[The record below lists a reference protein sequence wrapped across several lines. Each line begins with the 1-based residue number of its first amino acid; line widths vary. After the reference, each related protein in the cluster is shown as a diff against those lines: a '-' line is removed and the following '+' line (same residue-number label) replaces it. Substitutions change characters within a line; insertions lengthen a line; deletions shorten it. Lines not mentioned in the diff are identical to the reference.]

1 MTETPGLTVRYAR
14 LSAEEEVELA
24 KQIEAGLYAEHLLAA
39 GDSRYDPALLKI
51 VAREG
56 RLAFERFVGANLRLA
71 AWWARRRVAAGGAR
85 SLSVDDL
92 TSEGVLGLVRGVC
105 KFDYTL
111 GYKFSTYASWWV
123 RHFQQLAVI
132 AAAPAKVSYADAAR
146 IGEVL
151 AAEHDLS
158 HELHRAP
165 TNSEIADRLG
175 STVKAVQQA
184 RDMLRSS
191 VSLDQPAFGVDSPTY
206 ADRVCAPETADADGP
221 EVDLAGLLAALP
233 HRERA
238 VVTEA
243 FGLDG
248 RPARSVDDLA
258 RAHRMPMSTLEAL
271 LDRALSRLRGAAS
284 ETMGQAA

>member
-1 MTETPGLTVRYAR
+1 MSETQDSKVRYAL
-14 LSAEEEVELA
+14 LSAEEEVDLA

-51 VAREG
+51 VARDG

-71 AWWARRRVAAGGAR
+71 AWFARRRVAARAAR

-105 KFDYTL
+105 KFDYKL

-123 RHFQQLAVI
+123 RRFQQLAVI
-132 AAAPAKVSYADAAR
+132 AAAPAKVSHADAAR
-146 IGEVL
+146 IGELL
-151 AAEHDLS
+151 AAEQDLS

-175 STVKAVQQA
+175 TTAKAVQQA
-184 RDMLRSS
+184 RDMLRSP
-191 VSLDQPAFGVDSPTY
+191 VSLDQHAFGVDSPTY
-206 ADRVCAPETADADGP
+206 ADMVCAPEPADAEGH

-233 HRERA
+233 NRERA

-248 RPARSVDDLA
+248 RPARSVAELA
-258 RAHRMPMSTLEAL
+258 QAHRMPMGAIEAL
-271 LDRALSRLRGAAS
+271 LDSALSRLRGVAW

>member
-1 MTETPGLTVRYAR
+1 MSETQDSKVRYAL
-14 LSAEEEVELA
+14 LSAEEEADLA

-51 VAREG
+51 VARDG

-71 AWWARRRVAAGGAR
+71 AWFARRRVAARAAR

-123 RHFQQLAVI
+123 RRFQQLAVI
-132 AAAPAKVSYADAAR
+132 AAAPAKVSHADAAR

-151 AAEHDLS
+151 AAEQDLS

-175 STVKAVQQA
+175 TTAKAVQQA
-184 RDMLRSS
+184 RDMLRSP
-191 VSLDQPAFGVDSPTY
+191 VSLDQHAFGVDSPTY
-206 ADRVCAPETADADGP
+206 ADMVCAPDPADAEGH

-233 HRERA
+233 NRERA

-248 RPARSVDDLA
+248 RPARSVAELA
-258 RAHRMPMSTLEAL
+258 QAHRMPMGAIEAL
-271 LDRALSRLRGAAS
+271 LDSALSRLRGVAW

>member
-1 MTETPGLTVRYAR
+1 MSETQDSKVRYAL
-14 LSAEEEVELA
+14 LSAEEEADLA

-51 VAREG
+51 VARDG

-71 AWWARRRVAAGGAR
+71 AWFARRRVAARAAR

-123 RHFQQLAVI
+123 RRFQQLAVI
-132 AAAPAKVSYADAAR
+132 AAAPAKVSHADAAR

-151 AAEHDLS
+151 AAEQDLS

-175 STVKAVQQA
+175 TTAKAVQQA
-184 RDMLRSS
+184 RDMLRSP
-191 VSLDQPAFGVDSPTY
+191 VSLDQHAFGVDSPTY
-206 ADRVCAPETADADGP
+206 ADMVCAPEPADAEGH

-233 HRERA
+233 NRERA

-248 RPARSVDDLA
+248 RPARSVAELA
-258 RAHRMPMSTLEAL
+258 QAHRMPMGAIEAL
-271 LDRALSRLRGAAS
+271 LDSALSRLRGVAW

>member
-1 MTETPGLTVRYAR
+1 MPGSTVRYAL

-39 GDSRYDPALLKI
+39 GDIRYDPALLKI

-71 AWWARRRVAAGGAR
+71 AWFARRRVAAGGAR

-123 RHFQQLAVI
+123 RRFQQLAVI
-132 AAAPAKVSYADAAR
+132 AAAPAKVSHADAAR

-158 HELHRAP
+158 HELHRGP

-206 ADRVCAPETADADGP
+206 ADRVCAPETADTGGP

-258 RAHRMPMSTLEAL
+258 RAHRMPMSTIEAL

-284 ETMGQAA
+284 ETLEQAA

>member
-1 MTETPGLTVRYAR
+1 MSETQDSKVRYAL
-14 LSAEEEVELA
+14 LSAEEEVDLA

-51 VAREG
+51 VARDG

-71 AWWARRRVAAGGAR
+71 AWFARRRVAARAAR

-105 KFDYTL
+105 KFDYKL

-123 RHFQQLAVI
+123 RRFQQLAVI
-132 AAAPAKVSYADAAR
+132 AAAPAKVSHADAAR

-151 AAEHDLS
+151 AAEQDLS

-175 STVKAVQQA
+175 TTAKAVQQA
-184 RDMLRSS
+184 RDMLRSP
-191 VSLDQPAFGVDSPTY
+191 VSLDQHAFGVDSPTY
-206 ADRVCAPETADADGP
+206 ADMVCAPEPADAEGH

-233 HRERA
+233 NRERA

-248 RPARSVDDLA
+248 RPARSVAELA
-258 RAHRMPMSTLEAL
+258 QAHRMPMGAIEAL
-271 LDRALSRLRGAAS
+271 LDSALSRLRGVAW

>member
-1 MTETPGLTVRYAR
+1 MSETQDSKVRYAL
-14 LSAEEEVELA
+14 LSAEEEVDLA

-51 VAREG
+51 VARDG

-71 AWWARRRVAAGGAR
+71 AWFARRRVAARAAR

-123 RHFQQLAVI
+123 RRFQQLAVI
-132 AAAPAKVSYADAAR
+132 AAAPAKVSHADAAR

-151 AAEHDLS
+151 AAEQDLS

-175 STVKAVQQA
+175 TTAKAVQQA
-184 RDMLRSS
+184 RDMLRSP
-191 VSLDQPAFGVDSPTY
+191 VSLDQHAFGVDSPTY
-206 ADRVCAPETADADGP
+206 ADMVCAPEPADAEGH

-233 HRERA
+233 NRERA

-248 RPARSVDDLA
+248 RPARSVAELA
-258 RAHRMPMSTLEAL
+258 QAHRMPMGAIEAL
-271 LDRALSRLRGAAS
+271 LDSALSRLRGVAW